1 MVRINLLKQIFLLN
15 YKGYYFSQIFITN
28 IFLQETPVIAEK
40 KRLEYSQVLEDA
52 QKLQKTIES
61 LAEEESDNDSY
72 FSF

>member
-1 MVRINLLKQIFLLN
+1 M
-15 YKGYYFSQIFITN
+15 
-28 IFLQETPVIAEK
+28 IADK
-40 KRLEYSQVLEDA
+40 TRLEYSQVLEDA